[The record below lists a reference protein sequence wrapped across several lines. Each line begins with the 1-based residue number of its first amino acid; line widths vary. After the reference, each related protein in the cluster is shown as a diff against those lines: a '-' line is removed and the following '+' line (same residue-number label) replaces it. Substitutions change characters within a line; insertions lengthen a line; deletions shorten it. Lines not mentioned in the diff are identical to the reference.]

1 MKVIFLKDVPRVGRR
16 NDVKDVN
23 DGYASNFLFPKKF
36 AEPATPKALAQLE
49 AKKNSVLLDN
59 KIQEEL
65 ILKSL
70 ADIKNI
76 VVNISGKANDK
87 GHLFSAIHKKEI
99 IESLKTNHK
108 AEITEDF
115 IVLDKPLKEV
125 GEFEIG
131 VEIKHHKSSFKVIIT
146 KA

>member
-16 NDVKDVN
+16 NDVKEVN
-23 DGYASNFLFPKKF
+23 DGYAGNFLFPKKL
-36 AEPATPKALAQLE
+36 AIPATAQALSQLE
-49 AKKNSVLLDN
+49 AKKNAVLLDN

-65 ILKSL
+65 MMKSL
-70 ADIKNI
+70 AEIKNI
-76 VVNISGKANDK
+76 VVTISGKANEK

-99 IESLKTNHK
+99 LENLKMHHK
-108 AEITEDF
+108 AEILEDF

-125 GEFEIG
+125 GEFEIP
-131 VEIKHHKSSFKVIIT
+131 VEIKHHKTSFKVVIT

>member
-16 NDVKDVN
+16 NDVKEVN
-23 DGYASNFLFPKKF
+23 DGYAGNFLFPKKL
-36 AEPATPKALAQLE
+36 AIPATAQALSQLE
-49 AKKNSVLLDN
+49 AKKNAVLLDN

-65 ILKSL
+65 MMKSL
-70 ADIKNI
+70 AEIKNI
-76 VVNISGKANDK
+76 VVNISGKANEK

-99 IESLKTNHK
+99 LENLKMHHK
-108 AEITEDF
+108 AEILEDF

-125 GEFEIG
+125 GEFEIP
-131 VEIKHHKSSFKVIIT
+131 VEIKHHKTSFKVVIT